1 MKLKL
6 QCPLSLIGTQ
16 PQPCIYILSV
26 AALSPNSRGWRVATE
41 IIWPEKLNS
50 SRSGPAQK
58 QFAASCCK
66 GSAVMPPSLSWILSP
81 RNPVVSSCQLVIP
94 PGARGTRRR
103 RQEESCLSRA
113 GLLPSPSPTS
123 AVTRALLCDTI
134 NSDKAET
141 VPPRISKQK
150 LFIFP
155 TKTVT
160 KSLVKSRFP

>member
-1 MKLKL
+1 MAHSHSHAFTRCLWLLCLQTVEAEELQQKSYGLKNL
-6 QCPLSLIGTQ
+6 TPHDLGLHRNSL
-16 PQPCIYILSV
+16 PPPV
-26 AALSPNSRGWRVATE
+26 V
-41 IIWPEKLNS
+41 
-50 SRSGPAQK
+50 
-58 QFAASCCK
+58 K

-81 RNPVVSSCQLVIP
+81 GNPVVSSCQLVIP

-150 LFIFP
+150 LFLFP